1 MASFKVA
8 GHFAASL
15 LFGGIVCAAIFMPAV
30 AQEVNPDQILKAL
43 SPAVT
48 RGLSVPA
55 EAVTSDADHTFT
67 ENLRHHACSLDLDES
82 DHVAE
87 LAKER
92 PQIDLNIYFNYNS
105 AAITAK
111 AEPQLKEL
119 GKALSDPR
127 LENATILIGAH
138 TDARGSDKYNQK
150 LSERRAEAVRG
161 YLVDKLKIPADNL
174 STAGYGKRN
183 LKNKA
188 DPFAAENRRVQIVNL
203 GPSNAA
209 KR

>member
-1 MASFKVA
+1 M
-8 GHFAASL
+8 L
-15 LFGGIVCAAIFMPAV
+15 
-30 AQEVNPDQILKAL
+30 
-43 SPAVT
+43 
-48 RGLSVPA
+48 
-55 EAVTSDADHTFT
+55 
-67 ENLRHHACSLDLDES
+67 
-82 DHVAE
+82 E
-87 LAKER
+87 LGKER

-174 STAGYGKRN
+174 STAGCGNVTLRTKPIPLR
-183 LKNKA
+183 
-188 DPFAAENRRVQIVNL
+188 PGIAECR
-203 GPSNAA
+203 SST
-209 KR
+209 